1 MYLRSL
7 GAVVSRFRSPWVVPP
22 RRLLAV
28 GVLLVGVGLTLTG
41 ASVHLAA
48 TGPTCDGCAPY
59 HPLFVVTPLG
69 LGVLLTTA
77 GGWLLGRT

>member
-1 MYLRSL
+1 MVAIVTSFRPRWTVRS
-7 GAVVSRFRSPWVVPP
+7 

-28 GVLLVGVGLTLTG
+28 GILLVGVGLTLTG

-48 TGPTCDGCAPY
+48 TGPACDGCAPY
-59 HPLFVVTPLG
+59 HPLFVVTPVG
-69 LGVLLTTA
+69 LGALLTTA

>member
-1 MYLRSL
+1 MVAPVPSF
-7 GAVVSRFRSPWVVPP
+7 RFRSTGPSQ
-22 RRLLAV
+22 RLLAV

-41 ASVHLAA
+41 VSVHLAA
-48 TGPTCDGCAPY
+48 TGSTCDGCAPV
-59 HPLFVVTPLG
+59 HPLFVVTPVG